1 MVLKGRR
8 ALANQV
14 RQRLRVLIS
23 TGIYP
28 PGSRL
33 PNEEELS
40 ETLGVSRTT
49 LREALQG
56 LAQEGLILRWHGHGT
71 FVNQHPQ
78 QVKSGLDRNLDIS
91 ELIRASG
98 HLPGTRD
105 VVIQTMPASPQVA
118 RQLSLAPSD
127 EVLAIERVRLA
138 DQRPVV
144 FSIDFLPTAL
154 VQTATY
160 ELTDLYSDSLYDFLV
175 QHLGLAIH
183 HGLARLRPLQ
193 AESWLAQK
201 LGLASGALLLYMEQV
216 DYTLEQRPVLFS
228 QRYHVPDAFEFT
240 LYRRGP
246 SES

>member
-1 MVLKGRR
+1 VLRGRR
-8 ALANQV
+8 ALASQV
-14 RQRLRVLIS
+14 RQRLRILIS
-23 TGIYP
+23 TGLYP

-49 LREALQG
+49 LREALQA
-56 LAQEGLILRWHGHGT
+56 LAEEGLILRRHGQGT
-71 FVNQHPQ
+71 FVNRHPQ
-78 QVKSGLDRNLDIS
+78 QVQGSLDRNLDIS

-105 VVIQTMPASPQVA
+105 VVIQTMPASPHVA
-118 RQLSLAPSD
+118 TQLSLAPAD

-144 FSIDFLPTAL
+144 FSIDFLPMAL
-154 VQTATY
+154 VQTVNY
-160 ELTDLYSDSLYDFLV
+160 ELTDLYSDSLYDFLI
-175 QHLGLAIH
+175 QRLGLTIH
-183 HGLARLRPLQ
+183 HGLAQLRPVL
-193 AESWLAQK
+193 AEVWLAQK
-201 LGLASGALLLYMEQV
+201 LGLSPGVPLLYIEQV

-228 QRYHVPDAFEFT
+228 QGYHVPDAFEFV

-246 SES
+246 GES

>member
-1 MVLKGRR
+1 VLRGRR
-8 ALANQV
+8 ALASQV
-14 RQRLRVLIS
+14 RQRLRILIS
-23 TGIYP
+23 TGLYP

-49 LREALQG
+49 LREALQA
-56 LAQEGLILRWHGHGT
+56 LAEEGLILRRHGQGT
-71 FVNQHPQ
+71 FVNRHPQ
-78 QVKSGLDRNLDIS
+78 QVQGSLDRNLDIS

-105 VVIQTMPASPQVA
+105 IVIQTMPASTHVA
-118 RQLSLAPSD
+118 TQLSLAPAD

-154 VQTATY
+154 VQTVNY
-160 ELTDLYSDSLYDFLV
+160 ELTDLYSGSLYDFLV
-175 QHLGLAIH
+175 QRLGLTIH
-183 HGLARLRPLQ
+183 HGLAQLRPVL
-193 AESWLAQK
+193 AEVWLAQK
-201 LGLASGALLLYMEQV
+201 LGLSPGVPLLYIEQV
-216 DYTLEQRPVLFS
+216 DYTQEQRPVLFS
-228 QRYHVPDAFEFT
+228 QGYHVPDAFEFV

-246 SES
+246 GES